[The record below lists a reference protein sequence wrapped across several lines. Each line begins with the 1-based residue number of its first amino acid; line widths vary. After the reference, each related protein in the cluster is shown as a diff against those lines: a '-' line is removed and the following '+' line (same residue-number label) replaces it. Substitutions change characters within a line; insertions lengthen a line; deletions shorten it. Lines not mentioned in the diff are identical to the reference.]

1 MKEVELPMW
10 QEQGVAMKEQIPGGK
25 VAVTAGL
32 RGASWTPERMQVRY
46 TTTPFPLTTQD
57 GQATLG
63 VLFSRGTER
72 KVVFI
77 MHPREF
83 VLTHYLVPE
92 ALDAG
97 WACWVQAP
105 RSIGSDLRL
114 EHEIAL
120 HDVAAGMRKLR
131 ELGFDTIV
139 LLGNS
144 GGAGLFAFYNQQSQ
158 LSADQ
163 RIQHTP
169 GGRPTGF
176 QSAVMPTADG
186 IVFVSPHPG
195 QGVLLMNAIDPSV
208 TDESDPFSRD
218 DSLDPFNVENGF
230 CRPPESS
237 SYTPQFI
244 ERYRRAQRERVAR
257 IDQQAR
263 ELIYRRQSARARSKE
278 SPTRADRQ
286 IASYGPILTV
296 WRTDADLRCWDT
308 SLDPS
313 DRLVGSLWGADPA
326 VSNLGSVGFGRI
338 VTPESWLSTWSGLSS
353 NASLEKCAQSV
364 VQPTLLIEYT
374 GDNCVFPGDVD
385 AIFEAFGASEKE
397 RHRVRGNHHGLPLD
411 DSEVSG
417 QVLAGQHLQTWL
429 NANFR

>member
-1 MKEVELPMW
+1 MK
-10 QEQGVAMKEQIPGGK
+10 QQGSNGR

-32 RGASWTPERMQVRY
+32 RGASWTPARMQVPY

-63 VLFSRGTER
+63 VLFSRAPVR

-83 VLTHYLVPE
+83 VMTHYLVPE

-120 HDVAAGMRKLR
+120 HDVAAGMRQLR
-131 ELGFDTIV
+131 ELGFETIV
-139 LLGNS
+139 LAGNS
-144 GGAGLFAFYNQQSQ
+144 GGAGLFAFYNQQSR
-158 LSADQ
+158 LPAEE
-163 RIQHTP
+163 RIRRTP
-169 GGRPTGF
+169 AGRPTGLDT
-176 QSAVMPTADG
+176 AVMPVADG
-186 IVFVSPHPG
+186 IAFVSPHPG
-195 QGVLLMNAIDPSV
+195 QGVLLMNALDPSV
-208 TDESDPFSRD
+208 TDESDPFS
-218 DSLDPFNVENGF
+218 SAAELDPFSAANGF
-230 CRPPESS
+230 RRPPESS
-237 SYTPQFI
+237 RYTPEFI

-257 IDQQAR
+257 LDQRAR
-263 ELIYRRQSARARSKE
+263 ELVERRQSARARLKE
-278 SPTRADRQ
+278 APTRTDKQ
-286 IASYGPILTV
+286 FASHGPILTV

-313 DRLVGSLWGADPA
+313 DRLVGSLWGADPS
-326 VSNLGSVGFGRI
+326 VSNLGSVGFGRL

-353 NASLEKCAQSV
+353 NASFAKCAPSI

-374 GDNCVFPGDVD
+374 GDNSAFPGDID
-385 AIFEAFGASEKE
+385 AMFASFATTDKA
-397 RHRVRGNHHGLPLD
+397 RHRVRGNHHGLPLQD
-411 DSEVSG
+411 GEVSG
-417 QVLAGQHLQTWL
+417 QVLAGQHLQAWL
-429 NANFR
+429 NAKF

>member
-1 MKEVELPMW
+1 MK
-10 QEQGVAMKEQIPGGK
+10 QQSSNHK

-32 RGASWTPERMQVRY
+32 RGASWTPARMQIPY

-63 VLFSRGTER
+63 ALFTRASER
-72 KVVFI
+72 KVVFV

-83 VLTHYLVPE
+83 VMTHYLVPE
-92 ALDAG
+92 VLDAG

-120 HDVAAGMRKLR
+120 HDVAAGMRQLR
-131 ELGFDTIV
+131 ELGFETIV

-158 LSADQ
+158 LPADQ
-163 RIQHTP
+163 RIHRTP
-169 GGRPTGF
+169 GGRPTGLDT
-176 QSAVMPTADG
+176 AVMPTADG
-186 IVFVSPHPG
+186 IAFVSPHPG
-195 QGVLLMNAIDPSV
+195 QGVLLMNALDPSV
-208 TDESDPFSRD
+208 TNESDPFSCD
-218 DSLDPFNVENGF
+218 AGLDPFNATNGF
-230 CRPPESS
+230 RRPPESS
-237 SYTPQFI
+237 SYTREFI
-244 ERYRRAQRERVAR
+244 ERYRQAQRERVAR
-257 IDQQAR
+257 LDQHAR
-263 ELIYRRQSARARSKE
+263 ELIDRRQSARARLKE
-278 SPTRADRQ
+278 SPTRPDKQ
-286 IASYGPILTV
+286 LASHGPILKL

-313 DRLVGSLWGADPA
+313 DRLVGSLWGGDPT
-326 VSNLGSVGFGRI
+326 VSNLGSVGFARL

-353 NASLEKCAQSV
+353 NASMEKCARSV

-385 AIFEAFGASEKE
+385 VMFASFATADKE
-397 RHRVRGNHHGLPLD
+397 RHRVRGNHHGLPLGD
-411 DSEVSG
+411 GDVPG
-417 QVLAGQHLQTWL
+417 QMLAGQHLRAWL
-429 NANFR
+429 NAKFH